1 MFDIF
6 RKHTK
11 IMMMVLF
18 LLIIPSFVLFGIDGY
33 NRMSESEAVV
43 ARVGNIDITQSQWD
57 QAHKVEADR
66 LRASRPNLDVKLL
79 DSPEARYATLERLLR
94 ERVLALAAEK
104 TKLSTS
110 DPRLARFLQEDPTI
124 ASLRKPDGKLDMDRY
139 RQLAASQGLTPEG
152 FENSVRRDLSNQQVE
167 AGVRVSGF
175 ATPAVADLALN
186 AFFEKREIQVVSF
199 FTQDFLAKVSPTEA
213 EINAFYQSNPSMFQ
227 ATEQAKIEYVVL
239 DLEAVKKSI
248 QIPEADLKTY
258 YDQNVARLSGAE
270 ERRASHIL
278 INAPKD
284 LAAADRQKAKTRAD
298 ELLKT
303 VRANPASFADVAKK
317 NSQDSGSAAK
327 GGDLDYFGRGA
338 MVKPFEDAVFSMRK
352 GDISEVVESDFGYH
366 IILLNDIKAPK
377 QRSFEELRPG
387 MEADLKAQQAQRKYA
402 EFAEIFTNT
411 VYEQADSLKP
421 VADKLKLEIMT
432 ADKVTRHAQ
441 TGVTGVLGSEK
452 FLAALFSTDALEKN
466 RNTEAVETAV
476 SQLAA
481 GRVVAYQAARV
492 LPLQEIHQLVRDR
505 LVAAKAAELAKKEGV
520 NKLALWKK
528 DSTNVNLPMPVL
540 VSRDQPQNLPAP
552 LILAVLRADASAL
565 PVWLGVDMEGRGYA
579 VIRVNK
585 LVSRN
590 EAVQASVTQ
599 DRDQYAQWWTA
610 AELQAYYVELKDR
623 LKAEILVPD
632 PAKKLVLSTKSEPS
646 SSVSSASR

>member
-33 NRMSESEAVV
+33 NRMNESEAVV

-175 ATPAVADLALN
+175 ATPALADLALN

-239 DLEAVKKSI
+239 DFEAVKKSI

-338 MVKPFEDAVFSMRK
+338 MVKPFEDAVFNMRK

>member
-33 NRMSESEAVV
+33 NRMNESEAVV

-338 MVKPFEDAVFSMRK
+338 MVKPFEDAVFNMRK

>member
-33 NRMSESEAVV
+33 NRMNESEAVV

-167 AGVRVSGF
+167 AGVRASGF

>member
-33 NRMSESEAVV
+33 NRMNESEAVV

-167 AGVRVSGF
+167 AGVRASGF

-317 NSQDSGSAAK
+317 NSQDSGSAVK

>member
-33 NRMSESEAVV
+33 NRMNESEAVV

-317 NSQDSGSAAK
+317 NSQDSGSAVK